1 VISQLIQA
9 KENGNHLS
17 NAELLSTVV
26 LLLIAGHETTV
37 NLIGNCL
44 ADRASVLSAILK
56 RLTTRSKVSAARRAV
71 REILAA
77 ARSQGADVVYEIKSS
92 GATTADLTGVAPKSR
107 PST

>member
-1 VISQLIQA
+1 MISQLIQA

-44 ADRASVLSAILK
+44 ADRESVLSAILK
-56 RLTTRSKVSAARRAV
+56 QPTTRSRIRGIRR
-71 REILAA
+71 RI
-77 ARSQGADVVYEIKSS
+77 RHG
-92 GATTADLTGVAPKSR
+92 
-107 PST
+107 

>member
-1 VISQLIQA
+1 MISQLIQA

-44 ADRASVLSAILK
+44 ADRESVLRAIL
-56 RLTTRSKVSAARRAV
+56 APPAR
-71 REILAA
+71 
-77 ARSQGADVVYEIKSS
+77 ARIRGIRRRIRH
-92 GATTADLTGVAPKSR
+92 G
-107 PST
+107 